1 MSTGSSDRSARVAWH
16 ELECGSYAADLAL
29 WEELAERA
37 GDPVLE
43 IGAGTGRVAIHL
55 ARSGRRVIAVE
66 RDPELAERL
75 AERVADDELSV
86 EVVGA
91 DARALDAQRLGSQVP
106 LAIGPMHVIQ
116 GVDAEARREV
126 LAAAARCLA
135 PGGAL
140 ALTVVDESY
149 LDDPAA
155 AAVPPIPDMREIDGV
170 VFSSEPL
177 WVQVSPRAFTVRR
190 LRRRVEPGG
199 ELQSEIHDDLLYRVS
214 PRELEQEASRAGLR
228 SAGQRGVRSARGEA
242 DSIVVIL
249 EAQ

>member
-1 MSTGSSDRSARVAWH
+1 VSTGSSVPSAPVAWH
-16 ELECGSYAADLAL
+16 ELECGSYAADLEL
-29 WEELAERA
+29 WAELAERA
-37 GDPVLE
+37 GGPVLE
-43 IGAGTGRVAIHL
+43 IGAGTGRVTIDL

-66 RDPELAERL
+66 RDPELAARL
-75 AERVADDELSV
+75 AARIAADELPV
-86 EVVGA
+86 EVVEA
-91 DARALDAQRLGSQVP
+91 DARALAADRLGSRVP

-116 GVDAEARREV
+116 AVDAEPRREL

-135 PGGAL
+135 PGGTLAL
-140 ALTVVDESY
+140 AVVDESY

-190 LRRRVEPGG
+190 LRRRVDPGG
-199 ELQSEIHDDLLYRVS
+199 ELQSEIHDDVLYRVS
-214 PRELEQEASRAGLR
+214 PRELEEEASGAGLR
-228 SAGQRGVRSARGEA
+228 PAGRRGVGSARGEA